1 MRVVSTADVRRGSW
15 TDARIVGIRCR
26 YLGNLKTCTD
36 NLGAKLAW
44 TTEKISSTQLRAV
57 LAAANRGEFRSKTKK
72 LSDGKGLQFWLT
84 PEGGRYWRM
93 EYRFGGKRKLLA
105 FGTYPEVS
113 MADARRKAEA
123 ARANI
128 QAGFDP
134 SDVKRQKKL
143 ADKAMSHD
151 TFAKVAA
158 ALIRR
163 KTKAGRAKATIDKM
177 EWIVKKVDAKLGHR
191 PIMSITV
198 QEITA
203 VLRKEEN
210 ADNLETARRMRT
222 VMGEV
227 FRYAMQQGIANH
239 DPVHATRG
247 AIASPKPK
255 HLAAIVDAKAFGA
268 MLNVIDE
275 HWARNNLVSSSL
287 QLLALLYPRPGE
299 LRQANWQEFN
309 LKDGLW
315 TIPAERTKLRQEHM
329 KPLSR
334 QALRILH
341 TVAEQTGPVG
351 FVFPAV
357 GKNNRPMSENTLNLA
372 LKRWGITN
380 HVPHGFR
387 ASASTLLNASNK
399 FSVDAI
405 ERSLAHQDSD
415 AVRRAYARGDAMT
428 ERRIMAQ
435 WWADYLDRIK
445 AGSNSSANILSAAL

>member
-1 MRVVSTADVRRGSW
+1 M
-15 TDARIVGIRCR
+15 
-26 YLGNLKTCTD
+26 
-36 NLGAKLAW
+36 AW
-44 TTEKISSTQLRAV
+44 ATEKISSAQLKAV
-57 LAAANRGEFRSKTKK
+57 LAAANRGEFPSKTKK

-84 PEGGRYWRM
+84 PGGGRYWRM

-123 ARANI
+123 ARSNI

-134 SDVKRQKKL
+134 SEVKRQKKL
-143 ADKAMSHD
+143 ADKTMNHD

-163 KTKAGRAKATIDKM
+163 KIKAGRAKATIDKM
-177 EWIVKKVDAKLGHR
+177 EWIVKKVDASLGHR

-247 AIASPKPK
+247 AIASPQPK
-255 HLAAIVDAKAFGA
+255 HLAAILDPIVFAA
-268 MLNVIDE
+268 MLKLIVE
-275 HWARNNLVSSSL
+275 YSQRNLLVGSAL
-287 QLLALLYPRPGE
+287 QLMVLLYPRPGE
-299 LRQANWQEFN
+299 LRQAFWSEFD
-309 LKDGLW
+309 LKNSTW
-315 TIPAERTKLRQEHM
+315 TIPAERTKMRQEHV
-329 KPLSR
+329 KPLPT
-334 QALRILH
+334 QALAILKNLH
-341 TVAEQTGPVG
+341 EISGPVG
-351 FVFPAV
+351 YVFPAV
-357 GKNNRPMSENTLNLA
+357 GKTNRPMSENTMNVA
-372 LKRWGITN
+372 LKKLGVKN
-380 HVPHGFR
+380 HVVHGFR

-405 ERSLAHQDSD
+405 ERSLAHQDKDS
-415 AVRRAYARGDAMT
+415 VRRAYARGDAMG
-428 ERRIMAQ
+428 ERKMMAQ
-435 WWADYLDRIK
+435 WWADYLDGLTLK
-445 AGSNSSANILSAAL
+445 QPQVKP